1 MAPAESGQAQAQAD
15 VSVIDPEVPAVE
27 PQLPQGAVQL
37 PSFDEVVC
45 DLEAFVSKG
54 AGFWRA
60 FNVDLETLAGM
71 AVVTGRESPEDG
83 PDARNQA
90 IEEALE
96 AAICDLQMPM
106 REAARDF
113 FGFSDAGRRLKG
125 KTARGN
131 LAAKALHMD
140 GRSFRRKR
148 TRGDESRSV
157 LDELID
163 AVAKS
168 LLKREA
174 SGGEKG
180 DSRPALLY
188 VEDTEAYMTIAR
200 EALPDYRVVC
210 VDTLGK
216 AMDALV
222 RGGPFALVLVD
233 PNLTDLEEGDG
244 LEVLEYLR
252 ERMPEVP
259 RVVVTGSR
267 FAGAITKNLGERYGV
282 FEILIK
288 GDYTLPDLRSTVDS
302 AVRQSRGTPKK
313 KGRGKK

>member
-1 MAPAESGQAQAQAD
+1 MAMANLGQTQAQT
-15 VSVIDPEVPAVE
+15 VIDSEVPAVE
-27 PQLPQGAVQL
+27 PELTRGAAQL
-37 PSFDEVVC
+37 PSLDAVVG

-60 FNVDLETLAGM
+60 FGIDFEVLPGLAI
-71 AVVTGRESPEDG
+71 VLGRESPEEG

-90 IEEALE
+90 IEDALK
-96 AAICDLQMPM
+96 AAIDDLEMPM
-106 REAARDF
+106 REAANHF
-113 FGFSDAGRRLKG
+113 FGFSQAGRNIKG

-131 LAAKALHMD
+131 LAANALHMD

-148 TRGDESRSV
+148 SRGGESSSTS
-157 LDELID
+157 DELIET
-163 AVAKS
+163 VAKR
-168 LLKREA
+168 LLRLEA
-174 SGGEKG
+174 SGAKG
-180 DSRPALLY
+180 DDPRPSLLY

-216 AMDALV
+216 AINALV
-222 RGGPFALVLVD
+222 HDGPFALVLVD

-267 FAGAITKNLGERYGV
+267 FAGAITRNLGERYGV

-288 GDYTLPDLRSTVDS
+288 GDYTLPDLRSTVDR
-302 AVRQSRGTPKK
+302 AVRKFEDRHKK
-313 KGRGKK
+313 SGGV

>member
-1 MAPAESGQAQAQAD
+1 
-15 VSVIDPEVPAVE
+15 
-27 PQLPQGAVQL
+27 L
-37 PSFDEVVC
+37 PSFDEVVS
-45 DLEAFVSKG
+45 DLETFVSKG

-60 FNVDLETLAGM
+60 FNLDLGTLTGM
-71 AVVTGRESPEDG
+71 TVVRGRESPEDG
-83 PDARNQA
+83 PDACNQA
-90 IEEALE
+90 IEEVLE
-96 AAICDLQMPM
+96 AAICDLQTPA

-148 TRGDESRSV
+148 TRGDESRSA

-174 SGGEKG
+174 ADGEG

-222 RGGPFALVLVD
+222 HGGPFALVLVD

-267 FAGAITKNLGERYGV
+267 FAGAITRNLGERYGV
-282 FEILIK
+282 SEILIK
-288 GDYTLPDLRSTVDS
+288 GDYKLPDLRSTVDC
-302 AVRQSRGTPKK
+302 AVRQSRRTPKK
-313 KGRGKK
+313 KGRSKG

>member
-1 MAPAESGQAQAQAD
+1 MAMTDSKQTQAPT
-15 VSVIDPEVPAVE
+15 VIDSEAPPVE
-27 PQLPQGAVQL
+27 PERTRGEALF
-37 PSFDEVVC
+37 PSLDVVVG
-45 DLEAFVSKG
+45 DLEGFVSKG

-60 FNVDLETLAGM
+60 FGIDFEALPSL
-71 AVVTGRESPEDG
+71 AVVVERESREAG

-90 IEEALE
+90 IEDALR
-96 AAICDLQMPM
+96 AAIADLEMPM
-106 REAARDF
+106 REAAEHF
-113 FGFSDAGRRLKG
+113 FGFSQAGRDTKG

-131 LAAKALHMD
+131 LAANALHMD

-148 TRGDESRSV
+148 DRGGESSSTS
-157 LDELID
+157 DELIE
-163 AVAKS
+163 AVAKK
-168 LLKREA
+168 LLQLEA
-174 SGGEKG
+174 SGATG
-180 DSRPALLY
+180 DDPRPLLLY
-188 VEDTEAYMTIAR
+188 VEDTEAYMTLAR

-216 AMDALV
+216 AINALV
-222 RGGPFALVLVD
+222 HDGPFALVLVD

-267 FAGAITKNLGERYGV
+267 FAGAITRNLGERYGV

-288 GDYTLPDLRSTVDS
+288 GDYTLPDLRSTVDR
-302 AVRQSRGTPKK
+302 AVRKFGDRHKNESG
-313 KGRGKK
+313 GV